1 MIFRTL
7 TISLILCLA
16 APSKTWAQQ
25 TKSFREK
32 LITYLE
38 GAKQASEAV
47 PDTTLH
53 RKYLDELYILGSDV
67 AADYFDFKDETEF
80 EEDRKLLRN
89 VIVANQHLRLLFI
102 PLGNA
107 LIQQARKVVR
117 KHEAEVRH
125 YRIAS
130 ALGGLVLGG
139 LAGASYQLVKK
150 TSSALRLAM
159 IASGGALGS
168 LAGYF
173 LIGPLASDLFIEFDL
188 SIEKSEDF
196 ILRYPYASQVVN
208 LDVSEDLLMA
218 LDELEVAD

>member
-1 MIFRTL
+1 MIIRAI
-7 TISLILCLA
+7 TISLLLFFVGPA
-16 APSKTWAQQ
+16 EAWAQQ
-25 TKSFREK
+25 GKSFREK

-38 GAKQASEAV
+38 AAKRASEAV

-53 RKYLDELYILGSDV
+53 RKYLDELYILGTDV
-67 AADYFDFKDETEF
+67 AADYLEFKDETEF
-80 EEDRKLLRN
+80 EEDRRLLKN

-107 LIQQARKVVR
+107 LIQQARKIVR
-117 KHEAEVRH
+117 KHDAEVRH
-125 YRIAS
+125 YRIAA

-139 LAGASYQLVKK
+139 LAGSSYQLVQK

-159 IASGGALGS
+159 IVSGGALGS

-188 SIEKSEDF
+188 SVEKSEDF

-208 LDVSEDLLMA
+208 LDVSQDLLMA

>member
-1 MIFRTL
+1 MIFRTFIFTL
-7 TISLILCLA
+7 VICLA
-16 APSKTWAQQ
+16 GPAQTWAQQ
-25 TKSFREK
+25 TKNFREK

-38 GAKQASEAV
+38 SAKDAAEAV

-53 RKYLDELYILGSDV
+53 RKHLDELYILGSDV
-67 AADYFDFKDETEF
+67 AAEYFDFKEESEF
-80 EEDRKLLRN
+80 DEDRKLLKN

-125 YRIAS
+125 YRMAA
-130 ALGGLVLGG
+130 ALGGMVLGG
-139 LAGASYQLVKK
+139 LAGASYQLVQK

-159 IASGGALGS
+159 IVSGGALGS

-188 SIEKSEDF
+188 SVEKSEDF

-208 LDVSEDLLMA
+208 LDVSQDLLMA

>member
-1 MIFRTL
+1 MIIRAL
-7 TISLILCLA
+7 TISLLLFFA
-16 APSKTWAQQ
+16 GPAKAWAQQ
-25 TKSFREK
+25 GKSFREK

-38 GAKQASEAV
+38 AAKQASEAV

-53 RKYLDELYILGSDV
+53 RKHLDELYILGTDV
-67 AADYFDFKDETEF
+67 AADYFEFKDETEF
-80 EEDRKLLRN
+80 DEDRRLLKN

-117 KHEAEVRH
+117 KHDAEVRH
-125 YRIAS
+125 YRIAA

-139 LAGASYQLVKK
+139 LAGASYQLVQK

-159 IASGGALGS
+159 IVSGGALGS

-188 SIEKSEDF
+188 SVEKSEDF

-208 LDVSEDLLMA
+208 LDVSQDLLMA